1 MEFALGGKTFR
12 PLLFRK
18 NNSAYP
24 PNARDKSEKPMK
36 PFALLG
42 LTLAAS
48 RLVAGPQPPPP
59 ITFGPGPQ
67 PPPPVT
73 QVVPQPAL
81 PKPLFVY
88 EQRPFNAAA
97 KLVTAEQAQAILGQF
112 KAALPKL
119 GGPRFAI
126 QVNRVVL
133 DDTAAPAPAQTPTAK
148 PAPATSAPT
157 PAAPETRPPTLT
169 DKLTFREVEKLFGRP
184 LRIAEAAL
192 SDLPESMFTGLEKT
206 SSRNPLDWIKTDRE
220 ALSRLADVVIEVLIS
235 SRSVS
240 VREISGDRVYIVPD
254 IQATAIRLR
263 DSQIIGQANA
273 TDLLARQPNLGA
285 ALRAN
290 TIQEFTESVAL
301 VLMQD
306 IALNVK

>member
-1 MEFALGGKTFR
+1 MKTL
-12 PLLFRK
+12 P
-18 NNSAYP
+18 
-24 PNARDKSEKPMK
+24 
-36 PFALLG
+36 LLG

-59 ITFGPGPQ
+59 NTFVPRPQ
-67 PPPPVT
+67 PPPPVK
-73 QVVPQPAL
+73 QVITPPAS
-81 PKPLFVY
+81 PRPVFVY
-88 EQRPFNAAA
+88 EQRPFSAAA

-133 DDTAAPAPAQTPTAK
+133 EENAAAS
-148 PAPATSAPT
+148 ATGATNSTPT
-157 PAAPETRPPTLT
+157 PAAAAPTTPPASSAPTLT

-240 VREISGDRVYIVPD
+240 VREISGDRVYNVPD

>member
-1 MEFALGGKTFR
+1 MKT
-12 PLLFRK
+12 L
-18 NNSAYP
+18 
-24 PNARDKSEKPMK
+24 
-36 PFALLG
+36 ALLG

-59 ITFGPGPQ
+59 NTFVPGPQ

-73 QVVPQPAL
+73 QVITPPAL
-81 PKPLFVY
+81 SKPLFVY
-88 EQRPFNAAA
+88 EQRSFSAAA

-133 DDTAAPAPAQTPTAK
+133 DDPSPAAPISPAAAAQRPTRGAATNAPALAPAPAK
-148 PAPATSAPT
+148 PPGAATS
-157 PAAPETRPPTLT
+157 EIRPPSLT

-240 VREISGDRVYIVPD
+240 VREISGDRVYTVPD

>member
-1 MEFALGGKTFR
+1 MKT
-12 PLLFRK
+12 LT
-18 NNSAYP
+18 
-24 PNARDKSEKPMK
+24 
-36 PFALLG
+36 LLG
-42 LTLAAS
+42 LTLSGS
-48 RLVAGPQPPPP
+48 RLLAGPQPPQPN
-59 ITFGPGPQ
+59 TFVPGPQ

-73 QVVPQPAL
+73 QIAPQPAA

-133 DDTAAPAPAQTPTAK
+133 ENAPAAASAGGATNAPAPATLA
-148 PAPATSAPT
+148 PAP
-157 PAAPETRPPTLT
+157 ELRPPTLT

-240 VREISGDRVYIVPD
+240 VREISGDRVYTVPD

>member
-1 MEFALGGKTFR
+1 MKTL
-12 PLLFRK
+12 P
-18 NNSAYP
+18 
-24 PNARDKSEKPMK
+24 
-36 PFALLG
+36 LLG

-59 ITFGPGPQ
+59 NTFVPRPQ

-73 QVVPQPAL
+73 QIVTPPASAR
-81 PKPLFVY
+81 PLFVY
-88 EQRPFNAAA
+88 EQRPFSAAA

-133 DDTAAPAPAQTPTAK
+133 EEIAAAPATG
-148 PAPATSAPT
+148 ATNST
-157 PAAPETRPPTLT
+157 PAAAAPTTPPASSAPTLT

-240 VREISGDRVYIVPD
+240 VREISGDRDYTVPD

-273 TDLLARQPNLGA
+273 TDLLSRQPNLGA

>member
-1 MEFALGGKTFR
+1 MKTL
-12 PLLFRK
+12 P
-18 NNSAYP
+18 
-24 PNARDKSEKPMK
+24 
-36 PFALLG
+36 LLG
-42 LTLAAS
+42 LTLTAS
-48 RLVAGPQPPPP
+48 HLLAGPQPPPN
-59 ITFGPGPQ
+59 TFVPQ
-67 PPPPVT
+67 PQPAPPVT
-73 QVVPQPAL
+73 QVVSSAL
-81 PKPLFVY
+81 PPKSLFVY
-88 EQRPFNAAA
+88 EQRPFNAPA
-97 KLVTAEQAQAILGQF
+97 KLVTAGQAQEILTQF

-133 DDTAAPAPAQTPTAK
+133 EDTAAD
-148 PAPATSAPT
+148 APATTTANAPAASAPQQ
-157 PAAPETRPPTLT
+157 RPPTLP

-184 LRIAEAAL
+184 LRLADAAL

-235 SRSVS
+235 SRSTS
-240 VREISGDRVYIVPD
+240 VREISGDRIYTVPD

-306 IALNVK
+306 LALNVK

>member
-1 MEFALGGKTFR
+1 MKTL
-12 PLLFRK
+12 P
-18 NNSAYP
+18 
-24 PNARDKSEKPMK
+24 
-36 PFALLG
+36 LLG

-59 ITFGPGPQ
+59 NTVVPGTQ

-73 QVVPQPAL
+73 QVITPPAS

-133 DDTAAPAPAQTPTAK
+133 EDNAAAAAPGTTN
-148 PAPATSAPT
+148 ST
-157 PAAPETRPPTLT
+157 PASAAPVIPPESRPPTLT

-240 VREISGDRVYIVPD
+240 VREISGDRVYTVPD

>member
-1 MEFALGGKTFR
+1 MKTL
-12 PLLFRK
+12 P
-18 NNSAYP
+18 
-24 PNARDKSEKPMK
+24 
-36 PFALLG
+36 LLG
-42 LTLAAS
+42 LTLVAS
-48 RLVAGPQPPPP
+48 RLLAGPQPPPN
-59 ITFGPGPQ
+59 TFVPQPQ

-73 QVVPQPAL
+73 QVVPSTL
-81 PKPLFVY
+81 PPRSLFVY
-88 EQRPFNAAA
+88 EQRPFNAPA
-97 KLVTAEQAQAILGQF
+97 KLVTSEQARGILTQF
-112 KAALPKL
+112 QAALPKL

-133 DDTAAPAPAQTPTAK
+133 DDPAANPPAAATNASATSSAPADPASPPQQRA
-148 PAPATSAPT
+148 
-157 PAAPETRPPTLT
+157 PTLT

-184 LRIAEAAL
+184 LRLAEAAL
-192 SDLPESMFTGLEKT
+192 ADLPESMFTGLEKT
-206 SSRNPLDWIKTDRE
+206 SSRNPLDWIRTDRE

-235 SRSVS
+235 SRSTV
-240 VREISGDRVYIVPD
+240 VREISGDRIYTVPD

-290 TIQEFTESVAL
+290 TMQEFTESVAL

>member
-1 MEFALGGKTFR
+1 MKT
-12 PLLFRK
+12 LT
-18 NNSAYP
+18 
-24 PNARDKSEKPMK
+24 
-36 PFALLG
+36 LLG

-59 ITFGPGPQ
+59 ITFVPGPQ

-73 QVVPQPAL
+73 QVVPQPAS

-133 DDTAAPAPAQTPTAK
+133 DDPAAATPAQNPAATPS
-148 PAPATSAPT
+148 PAASAP
-157 PAAPETRPPTLT
+157 PSSSAPPESRPPTLT

-184 LRIAEAAL
+184 LRIAESAL

-240 VREISGDRVYIVPD
+240 VSEISGDRTYIVPD

>member
-1 MEFALGGKTFR
+1 MKT
-12 PLLFRK
+12 LT
-18 NNSAYP
+18 
-24 PNARDKSEKPMK
+24 
-36 PFALLG
+36 LLG
-42 LTLAAS
+42 LALTAS

-59 ITFGPGPQ
+59 NTFVPGPQ

-73 QVVPQPAL
+73 QVITPSAS

-88 EQRPFNAAA
+88 EQRPFSAAA

-119 GGPRFAI
+119 GAPRFAI
-126 QVNRVVL
+126 QVNRVVIE
-133 DDTAAPAPAQTPTAK
+133 DNAAAPATGTTNSTPAAPAPVTPLA
-148 PAPATSAPT
+148 S
-157 PAAPETRPPTLT
+157 RPPTLT

-240 VREISGDRVYIVPD
+240 VREISGDRVYTAPD

>member
-1 MEFALGGKTFR
+1 
-12 PLLFRK
+12 
-18 NNSAYP
+18 
-24 PNARDKSEKPMK
+24 MK
-36 PFALLG
+36 HFTLLG
-42 LTLAAS
+42 LTLTAS

-59 ITFGPGPQ
+59 ITFVPGPQ

-73 QVVPQPAL
+73 QVVPQSAS

-88 EQRPFNAAA
+88 EQRPFSAAA

-133 DDTAAPAPAQTPTAK
+133 DDTAAPAPAQNPSAT
-148 PAPATSAPT
+148 PAPATPAPVASAT
-157 PAAPETRPPTLT
+157 SPASRPPTLT

-240 VREISGDRVYIVPD
+240 VREISGDRVYTVPD

-273 TDLLARQPNLGA
+273 TDLLARQANLGA

>member
-1 MEFALGGKTFR
+1 MKS
-12 PLLFRK
+12 LLL
-18 NNSAYP
+18 P
-24 PNARDKSEKPMK
+24 GV
-36 PFALLG
+36 L
-42 LTLAAS
+42 LAATH
-48 RLVAGPQPPPP
+48 LVAGPQPPPP
-59 ITFGPGPQ
+59 NTFTPGPQ

-73 QVVPQPAL
+73 QVVPPPPATR
-81 PKPLFVY
+81 PLFVY
-88 EQRPFNAAA
+88 EQRPFHASA
-97 KLVTAEQAQAILGQF
+97 KLVTAEQAQGILGQF

-119 GGPRFAI
+119 GNPRFAI

-133 DDTAAPAPAQTPTAK
+133 DDSAAAAVGATNTAQTAATP
-148 PAPATSAPT
+148 P
-157 PAAPETRPPTLT
+157 PESRPPTLT

-220 ALSRLADVVIEVLIS
+220 ALSRLSDVVIEVLIS
-235 SRSVS
+235 SRSVT
-240 VREISGDRVYIVPD
+240 VREVSGDRVYTVPD

-273 TDLLARQPNLGA
+273 TDLLSRQPSLGA
-285 ALRAN
+285 AVRAN

>member
-1 MEFALGGKTFR
+1 MKTL
-12 PLLFRK
+12 P
-18 NNSAYP
+18 
-24 PNARDKSEKPMK
+24 
-36 PFALLG
+36 LLG
-42 LTLAAS
+42 LTLTAS
-48 RLVAGPQPPPP
+48 HLLAGPQPPPN
-59 ITFGPGPQ
+59 TFVPQ
-67 PPPPVT
+67 PQPAPPVT
-73 QVVPQPAL
+73 QVVSSAL
-81 PKPLFVY
+81 PPKSLFVY
-88 EQRPFNAAA
+88 EQRPFNAPA
-97 KLVTAEQAQAILGQF
+97 KLVTAEQAQGILTQF

-133 DDTAAPAPAQTPTAK
+133 DESAATAPAATTAASQ
-148 PAPATSAPT
+148 SQS
-157 PAAPETRPPTLT
+157 RPPTLP

-184 LRIAEAAL
+184 LRLAEAAL

-235 SRSVS
+235 SRSTS
-240 VREISGDRVYIVPD
+240 VREISGDRIYTVPD

-301 VLMQD
+301 FLMQD
-306 IALNVK
+306 LALNGK

>member
-1 MEFALGGKTFR
+1 MKT
-12 PLLFRK
+12 LT
-18 NNSAYP
+18 
-24 PNARDKSEKPMK
+24 
-36 PFALLG
+36 LLG

-48 RLVAGPQPPPP
+48 RLVAGPQTPSPN
-59 ITFGPGPQ
+59 TFVPGTQ

-73 QVVPQPAL
+73 QVITPPAS

-133 DDTAAPAPAQTPTAK
+133 ENAPAAASAGGATNAPAPATLA
-148 PAPATSAPT
+148 PAP
-157 PAAPETRPPTLT
+157 ELRPPTLT

-240 VREISGDRVYIVPD
+240 VREISGDRVYTVPD